1 MPSTSKVSVS
11 CQFETAICEMSNTAT
26 PKRQSGDKYEDEAI
40 AFLTQQGLTLV
51 TRNYQ
56 CKLGEID
63 LIVLDDGTAEGT
75 DVETIVFVEVRY
87 RKNSRFGGAAISV
100 TPAKQRKISLAALHY
115 LQSKKS
121 DNAVCRFDVLAFS
134 DTDTQWIK
142 DAFHS
147 PL

>member
-63 LIVLDDGTAEGT
+63 LIVLDL
-75 DVETIVFVEVRY
+75 
-87 RKNSRFGGAAISV
+87 
-100 TPAKQRKISLAALHY
+100 SLIH
-115 LQSKKS
+115 
-121 DNAVCRFDVLAFS
+121 
-134 DTDTQWIK
+134 I
-142 DAFHS
+142 
-147 PL
+147 